1 MDILGFLNRMEF
13 TLNDIE
19 VKGRDNLDKLYACML
34 AIDQMRQEIAMSAN
48 AENNTAPNK
57 DGEEQ
62 DGRQA
67 DIGAPAS
74 VNSTVE

>member
-1 MDILGFLNRMEF
+1 MDFLGFLNRMEI

-19 VKGRDNLDKLYACML
+19 VKGRDNIDKLYACML
-34 AIDQMRQEIAMSAN
+34 AIDQMRQAIAMSAN
-48 AENNTAPNK
+48 DNTAPNK

-67 DIGAPAS
+67 DISAPAS